1 MSKAFAPKPIVGERP
16 SGTEIR
22 DLVAPALR
30 GVAVQ
35 APAQGARWQDDDRP
49 EGEGVAPTKAKAV
62 RTMQINFRVSE
73 DFARLIAQEAEK
85 MGGMR
90 RWFAHLARQNGYE
103 VPAIDLNP
111 PTSRREW

>member
-16 SGTEIR
+16 SGAEIR
-22 DLVAPALR
+22 DLVAPGLR

-35 APAQGARWQDDDRP
+35 APQDDRGQDDGRP
-49 EGEGVAPTKAKAV
+49 EGKGMAPKAKPT

-73 DFARLIAQEAEK
+73 DFARLIAMEAEK

-90 RWFAHLARQNGYE
+90 RWFAHLAKQTGYE